1 MFAEK
6 AMKELN
12 CFFNNQKVPCKSL
25 LLLKQTPMHAGGTMK
40 VQESWLGHTDGLC
53 LAPVW
58 TQQLIHGFECLHDQL
73 LSVIKGSKLSNAKGD
88 YHLQ

>member
-40 VQESWLGHTDGLC
+40 VQEELAGTHRQALSGSCVDPAVNSW
-53 LAPVW
+53 
-58 TQQLIHGFECLHDQL
+58 I
-73 LSVIKGSKLSNAKGD
+73 
-88 YHLQ
+88 